1 MDERISGS
9 KLVFWKVPGFIWK
22 FVGVMVNVGC
32 NLEKVEGF
40 ICKIEGLGPIYM
52 KNSKTKGLGV
62 KFAKDFGPWVDID
75 EWQGPKCKLPQI

>member
-1 MDERISGS
+1 MKEVMWA
-9 KLVFWKVPGFIWK
+9 KLVFLKVLGFIWK
-22 FVGVMVNVGC
+22 IVGVLVNWGC

-40 ICKIEGLGPIYM
+40 ICRIEGLGPICM

-75 EWQGPKCKLPQI
+75 EWQGPKCKLAQI